1 MRDKTYERIRLIG
14 RGVFSLIDDMKNFAL
29 PLLLT
34 ALVLPTAMRAA
45 DHNDPN
51 AVNSIFSDIEPNA
64 ADLYD
69 FFGWPADNPSS
80 REKVVMALT
89 FASIPRAGI
98 LDPDLLYR
106 ILVAPTPR
114 YSPLADAEPTL
125 GTMLKYFRA
134 VT

>member
-1 MRDKTYERIRLIG
+1 
-14 RGVFSLIDDMKNFAL
+14 MKNLAL
-29 PLLLT
+29 LLLLT
-34 ALVLPTAMRAA
+34 ALGLPTAIRGA
-45 DHNDPN
+45 DHNDPK

-69 FFGWPADNPSS
+69 FFGWPADDSS
-80 REKVVMALT
+80 GGEKVIMALT

-106 ILVAPTPR
+106 ILIAPTPR
-114 YSPLADAEPTL
+114 YSPLADPEPTL

-134 VT
+134 VTQNI